1 MAPTNR
7 HILVNAFNMNSV
19 GHINHG
25 LWTHPRDT
33 SGDYR
38 KLEYWVSLAKT
49 LERGLFD
56 GIFLADI
63 LGTYDIYGGNVDVT
77 LRESAQLPVN
87 DPILLVSAMAAV
99 TRHLGFGVTVNVN
112 QEPPYTFAR
121 RMSTLDHLTDGRIGW
136 NIVTGYLDSA
146 ARAVGR
152 DAQIGHDQRY
162 DQADEYLDVL
172 YKLWEG
178 SWDDDAVRRDKVA
191 RVFAD
196 PAKVRKVI
204 HHGAFYDVE
213 GYHLS
218 EPSPQRTPLLYQAG
232 TSGRGQRFA
241 ARHAECVFV
250 GALTPEAA
258 QKTARQIRAAVVAA
272 GRRAE
277 DVRIFVGICV
287 VTDRSHAAAQEKFA
301 DYLAYASPE
310 AGLAHFAAS
319 TGIDFTRYGLDDPIP
334 YGETN
339 AIQSASKLA
348 QTNNWTKRDLL
359 AKHAIGGRYPQIVGT
374 PAEVADELERWV
386 DVGEIDGFNL
396 TRIVTPETYEDF
408 ADLIVPELQGRGRYK
423 THYAQGTLRQK
434 IFGAGDRLPSR
445 HAAGAFRPHR
455 IAAE

>member
-1 MAPTNR
+1 MASQTK

-38 KLEYWVSLAKT
+38 KLDYWTSLAKT

-87 DPILLVSAMAAV
+87 DPILLISAMAAV

-152 DAQIGHDQRY
+152 VAQIGHDQRY

-178 SWDDDAVRRDKVA
+178 SWDDDAVRRDKAA

-196 PAKVRKVI
+196 PTKVHKVI

-241 ARHAECVFV
+241 ARHAECVFI
-250 GALTPEAA
+250 GAQTPEAA
-258 QKTARQIRAAVVAA
+258 QKTSREIRAALVSA
-272 GRRAE
+272 GRRPD
-277 DVRIFVGICV
+277 DVKIFVGICV
-287 VTDRSHAAAQEKFA
+287 VTDRSAAAAQEKFA
-301 DYLAYASPE
+301 DYRSYASPE
-310 AGLAHFAAS
+310 AGLAHFAAA
-319 TGIDFTRYGLDDPIP
+319 TGIDFTRYGLDEPIP
-334 YGETN
+334 YGDTN
-339 AIQSASKLA
+339 AIQSTTKLA

-359 AKHAIGGRYPQIVGT
+359 AQHAIGGRYPQIVGAPT
-374 PAEVADELERWV
+374 DVADELGRWIN
-386 DVGEIDGFNL
+386 VGEIDGFNL

-408 ADLIVPELQGRGRYK
+408 ADLIVPELQNRGLYK
-423 THYAQGTLRQK
+423 TEYTEGTLRRK
-434 IFGAGDRLPSR
+434 IFGAGDRLPAR
-445 HAAGAFRPHR
+445 HAAGAFRPR
-455 IAAE
+455 PIAAE